1 MHTEYLLYLF
11 PLEALNVLLNFYSI
25 NYRLITALFHNV

>member
-25 NYRLITALFHNV
+25 NYNHVY

>member
-25 NYRLITALFHNV
+25 NYNNIY